1 MESEAT
7 DGGALQIKHRV
18 TQHGSGA
25 TDLAV
30 AALSHRQLQQGAIR
44 LLRHH
49 LQPHWLAGP
58 SLQRHTG
65 PPASQ
70 GFRLEMAPHPH
81 PISARMAVA
90 GMGEAQRE
98 GTVVGQQQRAP
109 AVGIQPTH
117 RVQAAALTQTGGKQ
131 IEHGGT
137 ALRVVTGADHPHRF
151 VQQDQQ
157 RRRPGREGAAIDR
170 DPIDPDIGPVPQP
183 GGGAVH
189 AHSALAQQVFG
200 PAAGAEAGSRDQLLQ
215 LLPPGRGELSGR
227 RNHGPERGG
236 SNSTSSFPPGGTAA
250 GPIGARADRF
260 RERVVSYET
269 RRFLNSSFPPYRPLR
284 TMPSV
289 TLAGSAALGLSADLV
304 RSYLRDIGRVPLL
317 SHEQEITLG
326 RQVQEL
332 MALEEMEEELR
343 LRLGEAPSQEALA
356 QAVGLSV
363 PLLKR
368 RLQAGR
374 RAKERMVAANLRLVV
389 SVAKKYTKRN
399 MELLDLIQEGTIGLV
414 RGVEKF
420 DPTRGYKFSTYAY
433 WWIRQGITRAI
444 AEKSRSI
451 RLPIHITETLNKLKK
466 GQRELSQELGR
477 TPTITELAAAV
488 ELPEEEVKDLL
499 FRARQPVSL
508 ETKVGDG
515 EDTELLDLL
524 AGEGAG
530 PDEVVA
536 GECLRG
542 DLRALLEQ
550 LPELQG
556 RVLRLRYG
564 MEGEEPM
571 SLTGIA
577 RTLGLS
583 RDKTRNLERRALE
596 QIRSRSQELHAYLA
610 A

>member
-1 MESEAT
+1 VVLAIALESAIEPRRSGISFAVDDGAAPEAA
-7 DGGALQIKHRV
+7 D
-18 TQHGSGA
+18 
-25 TDLAV
+25 
-30 AALSHRQLQQGAIR
+30 
-44 LLRHH
+44 
-49 LQPHWLAGP
+49 
-58 SLQRHTG
+58 
-65 PPASQ
+65 PPARILPS
-70 GFRLEMAPHPH
+70 
-81 PISARMAVA
+81 
-90 GMGEAQRE
+90 
-98 GTVVGQQQRAP
+98 
-109 AVGIQPTH
+109 
-117 RVQAAALTQTGGKQ
+117 
-131 IEHGGT
+131 
-137 ALRVVTGADHPHRF
+137 
-151 VQQDQQ
+151 
-157 RRRPGREGAAIDR
+157 ID
-170 DPIDPDIGPVPQP
+170 G
-183 GGGAVH
+183 
-189 AHSALAQQVFG
+189 
-200 PAAGAEAGSRDQLLQ
+200 
-215 LLPPGRGELSGR
+215 
-227 RNHGPERGG
+227 
-236 SNSTSSFPPGGTAA
+236 
-250 GPIGARADRF
+250 
-260 RERVVSYET
+260 
-269 RRFLNSSFPPYRPLR
+269 
-284 TMPSV
+284 
-289 TLAGSAALGLSADLV
+289 DLV

-332 MALEEMEEELR
+332 MAIEELR
-343 LRLGEAPSQEALA
+343 EELTMRAGGQEPSPAVLAEAA
-356 QAVGLSV
+356 GLSV
-363 PLLKR
+363 PLLRR

-444 AEKSRSI
+444 AEKSRTI

-477 TPTITELAAAV
+477 TPTVTELATYV

-499 FRARQPVSL
+499 CRARQPVSL

-515 EDTELLDLL
+515 DDTELLDLL

-530 PDEVVA
+530 PEEMVA

-577 RTLGLS
+577 RALGMS
-583 RDKTRNLERRALE
+583 RDKTRSLERRALE
-596 QIRSRSQELHAYLA
+596 EIRNRSRQLQAYLVA
-610 A
+610 